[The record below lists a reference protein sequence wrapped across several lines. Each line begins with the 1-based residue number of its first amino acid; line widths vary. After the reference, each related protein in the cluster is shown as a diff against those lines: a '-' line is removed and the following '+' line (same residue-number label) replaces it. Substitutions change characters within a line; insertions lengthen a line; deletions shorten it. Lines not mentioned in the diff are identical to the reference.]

1 MLRGLGFAFVLL
13 ACAGCASAPPVATNL
28 PPPPDPHSVMPALEA
43 RIFDLIQQERHQT
56 DASAKKLA
64 LDTELADVARTK
76 SFDMAAKNYLAHRGP
91 DGSTTASIIMDKDAD
106 FQGLLGENIAEEHY
120 NKQTGVDVE
129 KFAHEFVDTWM
140 SSPNHRDNLAFP
152 SYDRSGVG
160 AAVNGDSVFVTQLF
174 ATNMGLPPPDHQNP
188 DSHKVGEYS
197 DPKSAAAPPPGV
209 KDGEGPAPPTVMPKP
224 RPAE

>member
-1 MLRGLGFAFVLL
+1 
-13 ACAGCASAPPVATNL
+13 
-28 PPPPDPHSVMPALEA
+28 MPALEA
-43 RIFDLIQQERHQT
+43 RIFDLIQQERHRT

-64 LDTELADVARTK
+64 LDTELADVARAK
-76 SFDMAAKNYLAHRGP
+76 SFDMAAKNYLAPRGP
-91 DGSTTASIIMDKDAD
+91 DGSTTASIILDKAAN

-120 NKQTGVDVE
+120 NKQIGVDVE
-129 KFAHEFVDTWM
+129 KFAHEFVETWM

-188 DSHKVGEYS
+188 DSHKVGEFS

-209 KDGEGPAPPTVMPKP
+209 KAGEGPAPPTVMPKP